1 MKWQFWSRKTVDIY
15 RFLKYTY
22 NHTYVTILYTQWA
35 YSQII
40 PTVLLCFI
48 VETTMVT
55 TRDPW
60 FSESLHFC
68 GRLEWNSSWPILYT
82 LYNLSWQRHSH
93 WDQKTQGLVSA
104 HLLDCPSNGPITL
117 PYMVLT
123 ILSNDYT
130 IVLQKL
136 VASTYSSSLYPMW
149 PPCIPPFWHCRRG
162 CGRA

>member
-1 MKWQFWSRKTVDIY
+1 MHHISSVPTSEQCA
-15 RFLKYTY
+15 RFRLSLRARIQAI
-22 NHTYVTILYTQWA
+22 ILGTRVRSNRASVLQR
-35 YSQII
+35 II
-40 PTVLLCFI
+40 LSKFI
-48 VETTMVT
+48 
-55 TRDPW
+55 PI
-60 FSESLHFC
+60 
-68 GRLEWNSSWPILYT
+68 NYIPWPILYT

-130 IVLQKL
+130 IVLQQL